1 MIALSD
7 AAKRAPM
14 IQLPQTPNL
23 DVRQA
28 PRHVES
34 ILEWAMANLDRLAI
48 GGLIAAGIVGV
59 MLVMRWIGHRILADD
74 PEVLGW
80 KGVIGRVFAKTTVL
94 FMVAAAIDIVCS
106 YAAIPARLAH
116 LADIFFLVAAAF
128 QIAIWAREIIIG
140 MIRSRVGEDPGASTL
155 GNAMSL
161 IRVLVSVAVFAIAI
175 IVILDNLGVNVTA
188 LVAGLGIGGIAIGLA
203 AQGIFSDLFAA
214 LSILFDKP
222 FRVGDTITY
231 QGKEGPVTGTVR
243 KIGLKSTRILSLS
256 GELRI
261 IGNTQLLA
269 QEVTN
274 FAGRQMFRFHLIVGV
289 IYQTDPD
296 VLAGIPRLMEAEVD
310 KAGHR
315 FVRAAFR
322 TFGPSSIDFDFLFE
336 VDSGEPLEAHAA
348 QEQIAL
354 GLLRTFRERGIEFAY
369 PTQTTFTA
377 APDGTMVMP
386 YPQVMPVVQREA
398 ATKSG

>member
-1 MIALSD
+1 MGTSRTPVLAWAIDNLSD
-7 AAKRAPM
+7 ITVA
-14 IQLPQTPNL
+14 LG
-23 DVRQA
+23 V
-28 PRHVES
+28 
-34 ILEWAMANLDRLAI
+34 
-48 GGLIAAGIVGV
+48 AAGIVVLLYGARALVLRACKRLGPSHAFAGV
-59 MLVMRWIGHRILADD
+59 FLDVVRRTRLWFLVALAVELVQGYLHPPQD
-74 PEVLGW
+74 V
-80 KGVIGRVFAKTTVL
+80 AKTIGFL
-94 FMVAAAIDIVCS
+94 FTVAAALQV
-106 YAAIPARLAH
+106 
-116 LADIFFLVAAAF
+116 
-128 QIAIWAREIIIG
+128 AIWARALILG
-140 MIRSRVGEDPGASTL
+140 MIALRAGDNEADQSGLAS
-155 GNAMSL
+155 AMSIIKL
-161 IRVLVSVAVFAIAI
+161 LVSIAVFAIAA
-175 IVILDNLGVNVTA
+175 IVILDNLGANVTG

-243 KIGLKSTRILSLS
+243 KIGLKSTRILSLG

-377 APDGTMVMP
+377 APDGTMLMP
-386 YPQVMPVVQREA
+386 YPQVQPVTVKE
-398 ATKSG
+398 